1 MYLPRQSEKTLDRYL
16 TLFPAITITGPRQS
30 GKSTMLKEYLKN
42 RFRYIT
48 FDRLQNVEDFLSDPQ
63 SFFEKYNNKVIF
75 DEVQRVPQLFNYI
88 KLLIDKDRQNYG
100 KFILTSSSQFHMI
113 REITETLAGRT
124 GNMSLLPF
132 QYSEIPR
139 EQRFKQILYGSYP
152 ELVIRGYD
160 GAYEWFESYIQNY
173 IERDVRALSN
183 IENLKDFQK
192 FINLL
197 AAKTGQEF
205 NATSFANDLGVNY
218 KTIQSWFSILE
229 ASYIVFSI
237 EPYFHN
243 LGKRIVKRPKVYF
256 WDTGLVCY
264 LTGIRT
270 LEMLEKGPLCGPIF
284 ENYLIAEIY
293 KAIQHLKKDHKLFY
307 FRSSLGHEADLILED
322 RKNQQVLFTEIK
334 YNQTARPIMV
344 EKIKNLIEKEK
355 EYQVHIGYKAG
366 GLLLYSGAE
375 AGKYFGSVTYM
386 PWYSFLE
393 QYQNW

>member
-1 MYLPRQSEKTLDRYL
+1 MYLPRQSEKILDRYL

-42 RFRYIT
+42 KFRYIT

-132 QYSEIPR
+132 QYLEIPR
-139 EQRFKQILYGSYP
+139 EQRSKQILYGSYP

-160 GAYEWFESYIQNY
+160 GTYEWFESYIQNY

-307 FRSSLGHEADLILED
+307 FRSSLGQEADLILED
-322 RKNQQVLFTEIK
+322 RKNQQILFAEIK